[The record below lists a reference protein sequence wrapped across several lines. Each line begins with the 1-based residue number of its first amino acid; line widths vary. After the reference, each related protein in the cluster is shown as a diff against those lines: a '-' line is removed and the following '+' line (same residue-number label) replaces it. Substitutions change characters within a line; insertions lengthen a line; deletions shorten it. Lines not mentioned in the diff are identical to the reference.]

1 MSRTVGRARRER
13 NKRAPELLDAA
24 VKVFW
29 DKGYSAASVQDIADE
44 LGLLKGSVYH
54 YVSSKEDLL
63 MQVLD
68 AAHAQTTHLMARVSE
83 LDVPPARRLHE
94 HFRRHVLW
102 YLERIE
108 HVTVFFREW
117 RFVTGENLVLVTE
130 RRRDYDRFLRGLL
143 EDCRA
148 AGDLAEDQD
157 VKYVSFFLL
166 GALNTAPSWYRRDGE
181 DSAETIAARSA
192 DLCVATVL
200 GTRALG
206 PAGARPARTRPTELQ
221 RGSSS

>member
-1 MSRTVGRARRER
+1 MNRVRRER
-13 NKRAPELLDAA
+13 NKRQPELLDAA
-24 VKVFW
+24 IKVFW
-29 DKGYSAASVQDIADE
+29 EKGYSAAAVQDIADE

-68 AAHAQTTHLMARVSE
+68 AAHSQTAELIARVKE
-83 LDVPPARRLHE
+83 LDATPRERLHE
-94 HFRRHVLW
+94 HFRLHVLW
-102 YLERIE
+102 YLGRIE

-117 RFVTGENLVLVTE
+117 RFVTGERLELVVE
-130 RRRDYDRFLRGLL
+130 RRRGYDRFLRGLL

-148 AGDLAEDQD
+148 AGDLAADQD

-166 GALNTAPSWYRRDGE
+166 GALNTAPSWYRRDGA
-181 DSAETIAARSA
+181 DSPETIATRFA

-200 GTRALG
+200 GTRSLA
-206 PAGARPARTRPTELQ
+206 P
-221 RGSSS
+221 